1 MNEVIQ
7 DVRYAL
13 RQLRKSPGFTAVA
26 VITLALGVGANT
38 AIFSAV
44 EGVMLS
50 PLHYFEPGRLVA
62 VWESN
67 PRFPR
72 VWASYPNFAD
82 WLRNTHSFAEMA
94 AFRQQGVDLTSPGAP
109 AHLTASQVTSGFFH
123 LLGVQLRLG
132 REFSKSEDQHGGTP
146 VAIISNQLWKDRFA
160 GSSKVVGSVLTLD
173 GTDYS
178 VVGVAP
184 TGFHLEG
191 AADLYIPLG
200 QGEPLILNN
209 RASHDGIFVLARLA
223 PGVTLN
229 QAQAE
234 MSAIQNRLDRLYPN
248 DNRDLGIYVEPLK
261 QMIVGE
267 ASRILLLI
275 SGAVG
280 LVLLIAC
287 ANISNLLLARSTVR
301 SREFA
306 IRSALGASRARVL
319 RQLLTESLLLSLAG
333 ACAGVGVAIC
343 GTKFFLAAM
352 PGMLP
357 RSDDIALNGTVLL
370 YTLGIAVTIGV
381 LFGLAPALKSSTA
394 DPQSTLKQGGHGST
408 ASNRHA
414 QNFFIVL
421 QVSLTLLLLAG
432 AGLLLRTML
441 HLRDAN
447 PGFDPTNVITFKV
460 GVSHTLT
467 RTAASTR
474 VVYQELVNRIRQ
486 VPGVQDADFTD
497 AVPLTGETGTM
508 PFWLDSQRPVS
519 LQGAP
524 RLQAFIT
531 GTNYLR
537 VLKIP
542 VLQGRVFNQEDT
554 TKSPC
559 VAVIDSA
566 FRDEYF
572 AGRDPLGHTI
582 TAGFAS
588 FGPCVIVGV
597 AGHVKNW
604 ALDETNT
611 KNESQAYYSLYQDPD
626 KWVPVNYPDTK
637 MIVRTPLEVAAV
649 MRAIKAVV
657 QQQSSDEPVY
667 EVRTMEEIVSDSMS
681 TQRFP
686 MILLG
691 TLAVLSLALASVGI
705 SGVISYSVTQRV
717 QEIGVRMALG
727 ANKENILSLMV
738 TEELKVCFVGIA
750 LGVIVALL
758 LGGIVPGLTDVL
770 AGSVREIQTRWP

>member
-1 MNEVIQ
+1 
-7 DVRYAL
+7 
-13 RQLRKSPGFTAVA
+13 
-26 VITLALGVGANT
+26 
-38 AIFSAV
+38 
-44 EGVMLS
+44 
-50 PLHYFEPGRLVA
+50 
-62 VWESN
+62 
-67 PRFPR
+67 
-72 VWASYPNFAD
+72 
-82 WLRNTHSFAEMA
+82 
-94 AFRQQGVDLTSPGAP
+94 
-109 AHLTASQVTSGFFH
+109 
-123 LLGVQLRLG
+123 
-132 REFSKSEDQHGGTP
+132 
-146 VAIISNQLWKDRFA
+146 
-160 GSSKVVGSVLTLD
+160 
-173 GTDYS
+173 
-178 VVGVAP
+178 
-184 TGFHLEG
+184 
-191 AADLYIPLG
+191 
-200 QGEPLILNN
+200 
-209 RASHDGIFVLARLA
+209 
-223 PGVTLN
+223 
-229 QAQAE
+229 
-234 MSAIQNRLDRLYPN
+234 
-248 DNRDLGIYVEPLK
+248 
-261 QMIVGE
+261 
-267 ASRILLLI
+267 
-275 SGAVG
+275 
-280 LVLLIAC
+280 
-287 ANISNLLLARSTVR
+287 
-301 SREFA
+301 
-306 IRSALGASRARVL
+306 
-319 RQLLTESLLLSLAG
+319 
-333 ACAGVGVAIC
+333 
-343 GTKFFLAAM
+343 
-352 PGMLP
+352 
-357 RSDDIALNGTVLL
+357 
-370 YTLGIAVTIGV
+370 
-381 LFGLAPALKSSTA
+381 
-394 DPQSTLKQGGHGST
+394 
-408 ASNRHA
+408 
-414 QNFFIVL
+414 
-421 QVSLTLLLLAG
+421 
-432 AGLLLRTML
+432 
-441 HLRDAN
+441 
-447 PGFDPTNVITFKV
+447 
-460 GVSHTLT
+460 
-467 RTAASTR
+467 
-474 VVYQELVNRIRQ
+474 
-486 VPGVQDADFTD
+486 
-497 AVPLTGETGTM
+497 M

-542 VLQGRVFNQEDT
+542 VLQGRFFNQEDT